1 MVRNLI
7 KTCEI
12 CLKSM
17 RGDNL
22 SRHMKKHDKKEEMKV
37 DKNSAKCEI
46 CMKTM
51 RKNHLKR
58 HMKKHE
64 NKNNE
69 DKKGTLH
76 KNVMLIMQDFNR
88 KKDMGRKLKEIMDNT
103 ANFNENALP
112 KEMKEALDIF
122 NLYGK
127 SNKILKT
134 NWRGWQQ
141 GLREYLNKPT
151 EREIIWV
158 IGEKGNEG
166 KSFFQERVCEEF
178 GRDKVCNMEIS
189 DSRKNIFYI
198 LKKCSSTANIFMFNL
213 PRARVLER
221 DNYMILENIKDGSA
235 IAGKYQSCRV
245 RFRKPNIVIVFSN
258 YGPETNALS
267 EDR

>member
-1 MVRNLI
+1 MG
-7 KTCEI
+7 
-12 CLKSM
+12 
-17 RGDNL
+17 RGDVL
-22 SRHMKKHDKKEEMKV
+22 KRHMKQHDKKEVMKV

-76 KNVMLIMQDFNR
+76 KKVILIMQDFNR

-103 ANFNENALP
+103 ANFNETALP

-122 NLYGK
+122 KLYGK

-141 GLREYLNKPT
+141 GLREN
-151 EREIIWV
+151 
-158 IGEKGNEG
+158 
-166 KSFFQERVCEEF
+166 
-178 GRDKVCNMEIS
+178 
-189 DSRKNIFYI
+189 
-198 LKKCSSTANIFMFNL
+198 LK
-213 PRARVLER
+213 
-221 DNYMILENIKDGSA
+221 ILENIKDGSA
-235 IAGKYQSCRV
+235 IAGKYQSCEV
-245 RFRKPNIVIVFSN
+245 MFKTPNIVI
-258 YGPETNALS
+258 
-267 EDR
+267 

>member
-17 RGDNL
+17 RGDHL

-64 NKNNE
+64 NKNNK

-76 KNVMLIMQDFNR
+76 KNLMLIMQDFNR
-88 KKDMGRKLKEIMDNT
+88 KKDMGRKLKEIMENS

-166 KSFFQERVCEEF
+166 K
-178 GRDKVCNMEIS
+178 
-189 DSRKNIFYI
+189 
-198 LKKCSSTANIFMFNL
+198 
-213 PRARVLER
+213 
-221 DNYMILENIKDGSA
+221 
-235 IAGKYQSCRV
+235 
-245 RFRKPNIVIVFSN
+245 
-258 YGPETNALS
+258 
-267 EDR
+267 